1 MTLGD
6 ISPEFRPWKESF
18 EELVERFKKADRAAF
33 NKPAVQ
39 EIVDASVKRKEEAL
53 QKGREARAEIQRIE
67 NALEQSR
74 FETQK
79 EAELSERARMAGLWQ
94 ELAAKGEWVKRRLGL
109 W

>member
-39 EIVDASVKRKEEAL
+39 EIVEASVKCK
-53 QKGREARAEIQRIE
+53 KGREARAEIQRIE

-94 ELAAKGEWVKRRLGL
+94 ELAARGEWVKRRLGL

>member
-18 EELVERFKKADRAAF
+18 EELVERFKKADRAEF

-39 EIVDASVKRKEEAL
+39 EIVDASVKRKQDAL
-53 QKGREARAEIQRIE
+53 QKGREARAQLQRIK

-79 EAELSERARMAGLWQ
+79 ESEISEQARMAGLWQ
-94 ELAAKGEWVKRRLGL
+94 ELNARGEWVKRRLGL